1 MNFHEKLNSHRG
13 RPDDKVW
20 REGGEV
26 LVDGG
31 ENSGESDVF
40 VLRQSLR

>member
-13 RPDDKVW
+13 RPGDKVW

-26 LVDGG
+26 LVDG
-31 ENSGESDVF
+31 EKTAGESDVL